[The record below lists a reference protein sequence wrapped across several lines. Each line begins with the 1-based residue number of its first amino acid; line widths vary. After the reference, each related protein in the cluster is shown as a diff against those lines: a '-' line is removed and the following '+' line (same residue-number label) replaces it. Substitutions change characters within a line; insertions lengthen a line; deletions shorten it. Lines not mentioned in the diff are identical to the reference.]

1 MSSTH
6 VPTQGVEPMEEAGN
20 GSESEAPV
28 SAKIREKTM
37 VELSKIARTEYPD
50 ISSVKKVPMMQKIPE
65 VVC

>member
-1 MSSTH
+1 
-6 VPTQGVEPMEEAGN
+6 MEEAGN

-50 ISSVKKVPMMQKIPE
+50 ISSVKNVPMMQKIPE